1 MKRIA
6 MLTSQRSEEEK
17 ERRRKYGDK
26 GARFKSGKLPKV
38 DLGGVVGT
46 ITTMVTKDL
55 RIIEYYEEDSVEHG
69 GGGDMP
75 DSPGDLL
82 QGGVV

>member
-6 MLTSQRSEEEK
+6 MLTLQRSEEEK

-26 GARFKSGKLPKV
+26 GARFKSGRLPKV
-38 DLGGVVGT
+38 DPSGVVGT

-55 RIIEYYEEDSVEHG
+55 RVIEYYEED
-69 GGGDMP
+69 
-75 DSPGDLL
+75 
-82 QGGVV
+82 

>member
-38 DLGGVVGT
+38 DPGGVVGT

-55 RIIEYYEEDSVEHG
+55 RVIEYEEDGSWPVPCPGREGCDSQTEVQSVG
-69 GGGDMP
+69 
-75 DSPGDLL
+75 
-82 QGGVV
+82 